1 MAALSWWNGPAT
13 LAWSPLVR
21 EARTVSVVEGG
32 RVCVRGVRRRMSVGA
47 PGWAPQDIGPTKPS
61 VARVYEV
68 LPRPVAQL
76 RVRPRVRAAR
86 AGRLSRP
93 STILWD
99 KSGLPAPGGTAPG
112 RRGGGPVP
120 GPGFRRFRRWE
131 TCKFV
136 HPDDAPAFWQ
146 RVEDLPARSDEPSAV
161 EEPSTARTTRRGG
174 RGQHSG
180 AAGVDGGG
188 APGRAG
194 AQFVRCLR
202 HDIPCLCG
210 AGLCGC

>member
-112 RRGGGPVP
+112 RRGVDLFLDLGSGDSDGGKRASSCTRTTPRPSGNGSRTCRP
-120 GPGFRRFRRWE
+120 GQTNHLRWKSP
-131 TCKFV
+131 T
-136 HPDDAPAFWQ
+136 
-146 RVEDLPARSDEPSAV
+146 
-161 EEPSTARTTRRGG
+161 TARTTRRGG